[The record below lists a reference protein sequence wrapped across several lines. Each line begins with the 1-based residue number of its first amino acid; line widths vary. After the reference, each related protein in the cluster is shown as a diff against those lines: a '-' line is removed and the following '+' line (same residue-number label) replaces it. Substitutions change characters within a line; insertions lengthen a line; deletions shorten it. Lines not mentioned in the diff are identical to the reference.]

1 MNLFEA
7 FRQLDALN
15 EDTFSVSDDGI
26 KKLSEFLILSA
37 IGLKEMHFII
47 SSYKNAPHIYC
58 GEQINSF

>member
-1 MNLFEA
+1 MKIEFQINGHTIEI
-7 FRQLDALN
+7 DEN
-15 EDTFSVSDDGI
+15 PK